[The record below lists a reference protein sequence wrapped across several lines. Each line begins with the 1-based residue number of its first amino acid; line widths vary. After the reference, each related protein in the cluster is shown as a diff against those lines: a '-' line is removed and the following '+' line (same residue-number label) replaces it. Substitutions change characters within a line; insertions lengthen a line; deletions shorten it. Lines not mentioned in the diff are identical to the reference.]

1 MEAEELPA
9 YHGVMLGGRT
19 FTLFHVRGIRISVD
33 WSWFLFLFF
42 VIIFTSRSYANLLDE
57 PSTSTTPFLLGVL
70 TAVGFF
76 GSIVLHELGHA
87 FAAMRNGIGITG
99 IQLWIFGGMARMDRE
114 ADSPGTELKVALA
127 GPLVTLAIFLVLTV
141 GGIAAAGSTAFEDA
155 VLLNRSD
162 DVSGLLA
169 VVAWLAFINLLLLV
183 FNMLPAFP
191 MDGGR
196 VARAIAWWKTGDRTT
211 ATRFAA
217 NLGRLFGYLFIA
229 GGLFLILTG
238 DLFGG
243 VWLGLIGMVV
253 NGSAR
258 GAAMQTAITS
268 KIDNLSVADVMD
280 REPVAIP
287 GDISVERALDE
298 YFLRYRWPWF
308 PVVDAAYRFL
318 GLLERDRA
326 DEVPEVSR
334 ANSNVA
340 DLIDPDQG
348 LFVRDDTPLDSLL
361 SNQNLRRLGALMAV
375 DADGRLSGVITV
387 EQVAARYAT
396 RLSGRQSLDRMR
408 ERTAALRTCCAS
420 GAR

>member
-1 MEAEELPA
+1 
-9 YHGVMLGGRT
+9 MLGGGS

-33 WSWFLFLFF
+33 WSWFLVLFF
-42 VIIFTSRSYANLLDE
+42 VIFWMSRFYGDLLGE
-57 PSTSTTPFLLGVL
+57 SGSASTPFLLAVL
-70 TAVGFF
+70 SAAGFF

-87 FAAMRNGIGITG
+87 VAAVRNGIGISG

-127 GPLVTLAIFLVLTV
+127 GPLVTLAIIVVLTA
-141 GGIAAAGSTAFEDA
+141 GGIAVVGAHEFKEAAILES
-155 VLLNRSD
+155 S
-162 DVSGLLA
+162 SGA
-169 VVAWLAFINLLLLV
+169 SGFVAMIAWLATINALVLV
-183 FNMLPAFP
+183 FNLLPAFP

-196 VARAIAWWKTGDRTT
+196 VARAIAWWKTGDRTA

-217 NLGRLFGYLFIA
+217 NLGRVFGYLFMA
-229 GGLFLILTG
+229 GGLYLILTG
-238 DLFGG
+238 AFFGG
-243 VWLGLIGMVV
+243 VWLALIGMVV

-268 KIDNLSVADVMD
+268 KIDGLQVADVMD

-308 PVVDAAYRFL
+308 PVVDAAHRFL

-326 DEVPEVSR
+326 DGVPEVSR
-334 ANSNVA
+334 ANANVA

-348 LFVRDDTPLDSLL
+348 LFIRDDTPLDSLL
-361 SNQNLRRLGALMAV
+361 SNQNLRKLGALMAV

-387 EQVAARYAT
+387 EQV
-396 RLSGRQSLDRMR
+396 GR
-408 ERTAALRTCCAS
+408 ALRDAS
-420 GAR
+420 

>member
-1 MEAEELPA
+1 
-9 YHGVMLGGRT
+9 MLGGRT

-42 VIIFTSRSYANLLDE
+42 VIIFTSRTYANLLDE
-57 PSTSTTPFLLGVL
+57 SSASTTPFLLGVL
-70 TAVGFF
+70 TAAGFF
-76 GSIVLHELGHA
+76 ASIVLHELGHA
-87 FAAMRNGIGITG
+87 FVAMRKGIGISG

-127 GPLVTLAIFLVLTV
+127 GPLVTLAIFLVLAG
-141 GGIAAAGSTAFEDA
+141 GGIAAAGATAFEDA
-155 VLLNRSD
+155 ALLDPNAG
-162 DVSGLLA
+162 VSGLLA
-169 VVAWLAFINLLLLV
+169 VVAWLAVINLLLLV
-183 FNMLPAFP
+183 FNLLPAFP

-196 VARAIAWWKTGDRTT
+196 VARALAWWKTGDRTT

-217 NLGRLFGYLFIA
+217 NLGRVFAYLFMA
-229 GGLFLILTG
+229 GGLALILAG
-238 DLFGG
+238 DFFSGI
-243 VWLGLIGMVV
+243 WLGLIGMVV

-258 GAAMQTAITS
+258 GAAMQTAIS
-268 KIDNLSVADVMD
+268 SRIDSILVADVMD

-308 PVVDAAYRFL
+308 PVVDAAHRFL

-334 ANSNVA
+334 ASSNVS

-361 SNQNLRRLGALMAV
+361 ANQNLRRLGALMAV

-387 EQVAARYAT
+387 EQV
-396 RLSGRQSLDRMR
+396 GR
-408 ERTAALRTCCAS
+408 ALRDATA
-420 GAR
+420 GPG